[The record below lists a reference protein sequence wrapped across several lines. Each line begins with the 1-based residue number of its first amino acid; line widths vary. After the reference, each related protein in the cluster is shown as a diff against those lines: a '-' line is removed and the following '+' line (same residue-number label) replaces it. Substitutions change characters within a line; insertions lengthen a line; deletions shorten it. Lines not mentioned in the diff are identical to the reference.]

1 MERGSRR
8 SGRRTGRC
16 QTSRIWITILLLH
29 IGRSALLWHLR
40 LRARVGWWESRRVR
54 LIVGALL
61 TGIALHWRLLRLLLL
76 IHRRLLVALRRW
88 RVLSGLLWRRRIRV
102 SIAVLR
108 EGLAI
113 GAVELR
119 VRRRVLAAI
128 DGVRGN
134 ECLSLGRNRSEDAF
148 L

>member
-1 MERGSRR
+1 M
-8 SGRRTGRC
+8 
-16 QTSRIWITILLLH
+16 
-29 IGRSALLWHLR
+29 
-40 LRARVGWWESRRVR
+40 R